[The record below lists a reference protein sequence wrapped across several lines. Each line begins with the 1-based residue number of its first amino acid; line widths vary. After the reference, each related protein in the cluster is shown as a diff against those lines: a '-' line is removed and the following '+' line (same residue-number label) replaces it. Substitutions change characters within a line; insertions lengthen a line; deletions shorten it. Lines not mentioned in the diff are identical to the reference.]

1 MDSSGNHVKGQFGLC
16 SPGCPQE
23 PVCGSLRVLDTDDDF
38 ASGLYSAARGR
49 RSGGRPVWEDEANG
63 FFIYWISA
71 EAGWGLGYEENIDTG
86 AAVYSSGASQD
97 EEDVVNEPWLGRWK
111 DAGISVECEEL
122 EFRDLLAQGLGVRA
136 GLIHEEGSEC
146 EATEVCLR
154 REQCPEVKSL
164 YSELTTLDKKSSRA
178 KQIFQTLREKVN
190 FSFSYLSESNSQS
203 LKYFALFVL
212 YHQFISPLFNS
223 DMQQEPSGTVL
234 RLVSK

>member
-1 MDSSGNHVKGQFGLC
+1 MDSSGIHVQGQFGHC

-49 RSGGRPVWEDEANG
+49 RSGGRPVWADEAES

-97 EEDVVNEPWLGRWK
+97 EEDMVNEPWLGTWK
-111 DAGISVECEEL
+111 DAGISVECEGQDV
-122 EFRDLLAQGLGVRA
+122 RDLLAPGLGVRA
-136 GLIHEEGSEC
+136 GLIHDEGSEC

-164 YSELTTLDKKSSRA
+164 YNELTTMDKKSSRA
-178 KQIFQTLREKVN
+178 KQIVQTLREKVYFCKREYHDTTSCVDKCSMFIFIRVEKTEPKMFRL
-190 FSFSYLSESNSQS
+190 FSFCTTN
-203 LKYFALFVL
+203 YFP
-212 YHQFISPLFNS
+212 FI
-223 DMQQEPSGTVL
+223 
-234 RLVSK
+234 